1 MFGPYMVEF
10 LGTALLVS
18 GGAFGGGLMAVAALA
33 IAIALGGRIS
43 GGHFNP
49 AVTFFKFLTGEIG
62 QNKAL
67 YYVSAQYFASIL
79 VYFLYNL

>member
-1 MFGPYMVEF
+1 MFGACMVEF

-33 IAIALGGRIS
+33 IAIALGGRVS

-49 AVTFFKFLTGEIG
+49 AVTFFRYMSGELS
-62 QNKAL
+62 QTKAM
-67 YYVSAQYFASIL
+67 YYVTSQYCASIL